1 MQDTNIDLLQKM
13 IIGTVQFGLDYG
25 VNSGTAKKLS
35 QEECNDLLDIAKAN
49 DIRILDTAEV
59 YGDAIDKIAQY
70 HRHGPRFEII
80 SKFIASE
87 NALEQ
92 LTDSLNKLTID
103 SYHTILAHRSQDL
116 FANEQIQKGL
126 VSLKDSG
133 KTEYIGV
140 SIYTNEEFAQAIES
154 KYVNV
159 IQYPF
164 SLLDNMTQRGE
175 LMKRAKDAG
184 KILHARSVY
193 LQGMFL
199 KEFPL
204 APKLR
209 PLETYIQKLRDL
221 CEDHEIS
228 MTALA
233 LEYVFRNPL
242 IDNVVIG
249 QHKPEQLLKNIN
261 MIRNFKNGSYLSEVD
276 DIMVKESELLSPR
289 NW

>member
-1 MQDTNIDLLQKM
+1 
-13 IIGTVQFGLDYG
+13 
-25 VNSGTAKKLS
+25 
-35 QEECNDLLDIAKAN
+35 
-49 DIRILDTAEV
+49 
-59 YGDAIDKIAQY
+59 
-70 HRHGPRFEII
+70 
-80 SKFIASE
+80 
-87 NALEQ
+87 
-92 LTDSLNKLTID
+92 
-103 SYHTILAHRSQDL
+103 
-116 FANEQIQKGL
+116 
-126 VSLKDSG
+126 
-133 KTEYIGV
+133 
-140 SIYTNEEFAQAIES
+140 
-154 KYVNV
+154 
-159 IQYPF
+159 
-164 SLLDNMTQRGE
+164 
-175 LMKRAKDAG
+175 MKRAKDAR

-249 QHKPEQLLKNIN
+249 QHKPEQLLKNID
-261 MIRNFKNGSYLSEVD
+261 MIRNFKNGSYLNEVD
-276 DIMVKESELLSPR
+276 DIQVKESELLSPR

>member
-1 MQDTNIDLLQKM
+1 MQDTNIDLLRKM
-13 IIGTVQFGLDYG
+13 VIGTVQFGLDYG

-35 QEECNDLLDIAKAN
+35 QEECNEILDIAKAN
-49 DIRILDTAEV
+49 DIRMLDTAEV
-59 YGDAIDKIAQY
+59 YGDAIDKISQY
-70 HRHGPRFEII
+70 HRQASKFEII

-87 NALEQ
+87 NTLQQ
-92 LTDSLNKLTID
+92 LSDSLAKLVID

-116 FANEQIQKGL
+116 FDNEQIQKDL
-126 VSLKDSG
+126 ISLKSSG
-133 KTEYIGV
+133 KTQYIGV
-140 SIYTNEEFAQAIES
+140 SIYTNEEFEKAIKS
-154 KYVNV
+154 KYVDV
-159 IQYPF
+159 IQFPF
-164 SLLDNMTQRGE
+164 SLLDNMNQRGE

-249 QHKPEQLLKNIN
+249 QHNPEQLLKNIN
-261 MIRNFKNGSYLSEVD
+261 MIRDFENGSYLSEVD

>member
-1 MQDTNIDLLQKM
+1 MLKKI

-25 VNSGTAKKLS
+25 VNPDTAKKMT
-35 QEECNDLLDIAKAN
+35 QQTCDEILDIAKAN

-59 YGDAIDKIAQY
+59 YGDAIDKISHY
-70 HRHGPRFEII
+70 HRQKSKFEII
-80 SKFIASE
+80 SKFISSE
-87 NALEQ
+87 NVLKQ
-92 LTDSLNKLTID
+92 LTDSLRKLSIN

-116 FANEQIQKGL
+116 FFDRQVQKDL
-126 VSLKDSG
+126 MELKNSG
-133 KTEYIGV
+133 RTKHIGV
-140 SIYTNEEFAQAIES
+140 SIYTDQEFEQAIES
-154 KYVNV
+154 KFADV

-164 SLLDNMTQRGE
+164 NLIDNMVQRGE

-204 APKLR
+204 PPKLR
-209 PLETYIQKLRDL
+209 PLEVYIQKLRTL
-221 CEDHEIS
+221 CEKNEIS
-228 MTALA
+228 MTSLA

-249 QHKPEQLLKNIN
+249 QHKPEQLLGNIA
-261 MIRNFKNGSYLSEVD
+261 MIRNFKNGDYLSEVD
-276 DIMVKESELLSPR
+276 DIRVKESELLSPR